1 MTDFDVSDVSI
12 VSVVSFF
19 LKNQFFSPIIG
30 QDIKYGIFAIF
41 EEMYH
46 RKRNSSV
53 SSKLSYLLLEISEG
67 TLWHFYQGDF
77 YKLLPKK
84 VKGIKGNVMKV
95 SYPNEK
101 SKLMF

>member
-19 LKNQFFSPIIG
+19 FQFFSPIIG
-30 QDIKYGIFAIF
+30 QDIKYGIF

-95 SYPNEK
+95 LYPNEK